1 MIKAGGPIYVKDNV
15 SGSPN
20 LDLNYFALQNTIHE
34 EDFDRPLFDIPDG
47 ITKARI
53 YLWIE
58 GQDIDAL
65 EVHSEGAP
73 IYLNLDLE
81 KDLAGYEGL

>member
-1 MIKAGGPIYVKDNV
+1 MSEPMFQI
-15 SGSPN
+15 PN
-20 LDLNYFALQNTIHE
+20 
-34 EDFDRPLFDIPDG
+34 G
-47 ITKARI
+47 ITKVRV

-73 IYLNLDLE
+73 LNLSLDLE
-81 KDLAGYEGL
+81 KDLAGYEL

>member
-1 MIKAGGPIYVKDNV
+1 MFILAQFNWIANQAQHV
-15 SGSPN
+15 
-20 LDLNYFALQNTIHE
+20 
-34 EDFDRPLFDIPDG
+34 
-47 ITKARI
+47 